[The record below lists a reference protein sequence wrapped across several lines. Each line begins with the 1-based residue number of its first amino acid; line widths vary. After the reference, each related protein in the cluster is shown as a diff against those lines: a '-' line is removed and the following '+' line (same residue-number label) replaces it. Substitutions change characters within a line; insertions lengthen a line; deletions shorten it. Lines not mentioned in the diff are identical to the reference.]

1 MDNDPFE
8 VRKELELLKNEN
20 QKLSS
25 VVHRLEQ
32 HIINLIIP
40 VQSIQQLHS
49 IFNKP
54 VPLDDRN
61 VASLFR
67 QFSKHIQEF
76 IEFLKVH
83 DLSKIS
89 VQLTPY
95 IEAANNLS
103 RTLGEMKFM
112 ARRLDD
118 IEKEIKKISKDGIDK
133 HVKLDLTLDGYT
145 MVKKQINHDPEV
157 PIEDPNKALDELLK
171 SLTQRQKQVL
181 IYFYGLCGEK
191 SHSFKEMGKKL
202 GLSASTL
209 KVHLNAAI
217 RNLRPKTKKDL
228 VAKINHRALY
238 KEITGNELTI

>member
-8 VRKELELLKNEN
+8 IRKELEDLKNEN
-20 QKLSS
+20 KKLSS
-25 VVHRLEQ
+25 SISRLEQ
-32 HIINLIIP
+32 HIINLILPI
-40 VQSIQQLHS
+40 QSIQQLHS

-54 VPLDDRN
+54 VLLDDRN
-61 VASLFR
+61 ITSLFK

-89 VQLTPY
+89 VQLNPY

-103 RTLGEMKFM
+103 QSLGEMKFM

-118 IEKEIKKISKDGIDK
+118 IEKELKKISKDGIDR
-133 HVKLDLTLDGYT
+133 HVRLDLTLDGYT

-171 SLTQRQKQVL
+171 CLTQRQKQVL
-181 IYFYGLCGEK
+181 IYFYGLYGEK

-209 KVHLNAAI
+209 KAHLDAAI
-217 RNLRPKTKKDL
+217 KNLRPKTKKSL

-238 KEITGNELTI
+238 KEITGNELTV